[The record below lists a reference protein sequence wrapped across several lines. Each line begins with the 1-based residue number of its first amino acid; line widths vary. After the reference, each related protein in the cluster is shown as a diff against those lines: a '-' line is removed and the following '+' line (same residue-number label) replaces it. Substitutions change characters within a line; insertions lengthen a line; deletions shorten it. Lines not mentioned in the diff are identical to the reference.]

1 MDIFV
6 KRLEL
11 RVGKEKKKG
20 PQNLAE
26 KVKAGFEKVDL
37 QVKNVTYQETISV
50 PSKVI
55 IQYRNTEISTFML
68 EKLQLR
74 ST

>member
-1 MDIFV
+1 MDTFV

-37 QVKNVTYQETISV
+37 
-50 PSKVI
+50 
-55 IQYRNTEISTFML
+55 
-68 EKLQLR
+68 
-74 ST
+74 

>member
-1 MDIFV
+1 MDTFV

-20 PQNLAE
+20 PQYLAE

-37 QVKNVTYQETISV
+37 
-50 PSKVI
+50 
-55 IQYRNTEISTFML
+55 
-68 EKLQLR
+68 
-74 ST
+74 